1 MSILKKTFIIFSI
14 VGTVVSSGYRSSA
27 LPISPFVAR
36 AQEALKETSAQ
47 QFAKDE
53 IMRRR
58 NELRNTFEAKRIEFT
73 EQLNNVL
80 NDEKRQLALR
90 ASDIIN
96 EINTRKTDQYLDLV
110 GRIDSILRALS
121 ARMEEAGQGGANVT
135 EIWPKVQEADKVIAE
150 ARGLIMSQSGV
161 IYNMEGTSEEGLP
174 VEAKKARD
182 NLYTDIGNIR
192 SRVKEAWTATV
203 EVIRSFNNA
212 NKQ

>member
-1 MSILKKTFIIFSI
+1 
-14 VGTVVSSGYRSSA
+14 
-27 LPISPFVAR
+27 
-36 AQEALKETSAQ
+36 
-47 QFAKDE
+47 
-53 IMRRR
+53 
-58 NELRNTFEAKRIEFT
+58 
-73 EQLNNVL
+73 
-80 NDEKRQLALR
+80 
-90 ASDIIN
+90 
-96 EINTRKTDQYLDLV
+96 
-110 GRIDSILRALS
+110 
-121 ARMEEAGQGGANVT
+121 
-135 EIWPKVQEADKVIAE
+135 VQEADKVIAE

>member
-14 VGTVVSSGYRSSA
+14 VGTVVSAGYRSSV

-36 AQEALKETSAQ
+36 AQEALEETEAQ
-47 QFAKDE
+47 QFARDE
-53 IMRRR
+53 INRRR
-58 NELRNTFEAKRIEFT
+58 SEIRSAFEAKRIEFT
-73 EQLNNVL
+73 EQLSNISNG
-80 NDEKRQLALR
+80 EKRQRALR

-96 EINTRKTDQYLDLV
+96 EINTRKTDQYIDLV
-110 GRIDSILRALS
+110 GRIESILRAMS
-121 ARMEEAGQGGANVT
+121 VRMEEAGQRGATVT
-135 EIWPKVQEADKVIAE
+135 EIWPKVQEADRIIAE

-161 IYNMEGTSEEGLP
+161 IYNIEGTSEEGLSIE
-174 VEAKKARD
+174 VKRARD

-192 SRVKEAWTATV
+192 SRVKEAWAATV